1 MGAIIADFGK
11 NERGINIFRI
21 NGTKEEIN
29 KAIEDIKKLGAE
41 VWGEPFLFEKAHKHW
56 SVLVRIQLPEFSM
69 MNIKTI
75 EGTIDYI
82 ETLIMQR
89 NLSGEEILNDWGC
102 FSKWNVREGLGCKEK
117 EKDIN
122 ENI

>member
-11 NERGINIFRI
+11 NEEGLNLFRI

-56 SVLVRIQLPEFSM
+56 SVLVRIQLPELHD
-69 MNIKTI
+69 
-75 EGTIDYI
+75 EY
-82 ETLIMQR
+82 
-89 NLSGEEILNDWGC
+89 
-102 FSKWNVREGLGCKEK
+102 
-117 EKDIN
+117 
-122 ENI
+122 

>member
-56 SVLVRIQLPEFSM
+56 SVLVRIQLPELHD
-69 MNIKTI
+69 
-75 EGTIDYI
+75 EY
-82 ETLIMQR
+82 
-89 NLSGEEILNDWGC
+89 
-102 FSKWNVREGLGCKEK
+102 
-117 EKDIN
+117 
-122 ENI
+122 